1 MWNNNLANA
10 QKAAAA
16 KSAQNQ
22 SEEDFM
28 NQIKGITGEDD
39 KQKSNENEKVKNTEI
54 PLPQSHEAC
63 DVEKQALTDC
73 V

>member
-1 MWNNNLANA
+1 MRDTMWNNNLANA

-39 KQKSNENEKVKNTEI
+39 K
-54 PLPQSHEAC
+54 
-63 DVEKQALTDC
+63 
-73 V
+73 